1 LGEALLGRR
10 VADEVA
16 AWRGD
21 REAVIRAPILQVELT
36 KRQLVETDFELE
48 PPPGSILF
56 KLGRSGRPLRP
67 LMAVSGTLL
76 LAALVAV
83 TLISRGF
90 GGTETQLAAA
100 VLIGLR
106 TLFVTAGALLSWIG
120 SRRPSESRQR
130 DLAAQRLVLQRRL
143 EELREEAAK
152 FRTIADADLPPL
164 SRRPL
169 ANR

>member
-1 LGEALLGRR
+1 
-10 VADEVA
+10 
-16 AWRGD
+16 
-21 REAVIRAPILQVELT
+21 
-36 KRQLVETDFELE
+36 
-48 PPPGSILF
+48 LF

-90 GGTETQLAAA
+90 GGTEAQLAAA
-100 VLIGLR
+100 VLIGLG

-120 SRRPSESRQR
+120 SRRPSESRQK
-130 DLAAQRLVLQRRL
+130 DLAAQRLALQRRL

-169 ANR
+169 AIR